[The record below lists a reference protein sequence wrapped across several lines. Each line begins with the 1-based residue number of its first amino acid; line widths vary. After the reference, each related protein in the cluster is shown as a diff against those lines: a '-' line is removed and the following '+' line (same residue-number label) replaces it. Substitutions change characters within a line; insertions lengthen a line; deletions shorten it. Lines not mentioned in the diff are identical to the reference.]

1 MNSIKGEEFVVTLPI
16 SVKSMWRSNFGIVME
31 NDISSQDSF
40 PEDISSPTPKLLA
53 LHHPLDDFTR
63 IVAKQSRKRSS
74 SSHVF
79 TNPES
84 TNFFHDFFF
93 LQGIRFLT
101 NADIIV

>member
-1 MNSIKGEEFVVTLPI
+1 
-16 SVKSMWRSNFGIVME
+16 MWRSNFGIVME
-31 NDISSQDSF
+31 NDISSQDGF

-79 TNPES
+79 TIPES
-84 TNFFHDFFF
+84 TIFFFMIFFFSFLKGRSFLVRYNCRYNFFFHNRKKCFAV
-93 LQGIRFLT
+93 L
-101 NADIIV
+101 

>member
-1 MNSIKGEEFVVTLPI
+1 
-16 SVKSMWRSNFGIVME
+16 MWRSNFGIVME

-79 TNPES
+79 TIPES
-84 TNFFHDFFF
+84 TNLRIFEKNCKGRSF
-93 LQGIRFLT
+93 LFRSKIPIYTVSHKNRHFAAL
-101 NADIIV
+101 